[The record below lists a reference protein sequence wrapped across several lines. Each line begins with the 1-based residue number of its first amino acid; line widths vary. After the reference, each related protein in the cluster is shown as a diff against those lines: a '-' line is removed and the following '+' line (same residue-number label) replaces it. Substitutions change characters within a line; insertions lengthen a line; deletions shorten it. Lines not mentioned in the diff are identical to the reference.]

1 MNSLP
6 FLFAQVA
13 NLIVLDGGHIAR
25 RTRSV
30 QMKKAPNRLE
40 IAIPSAASAGMLT
53 IVLFNQTEPLHVEI
67 QCEEGSNRDAN
78 LFWYVPEG
86 LVAKNTLDVRLQKNA
101 SFRLNAVFLD
111 ESVKTDNAVTMT
123 LAENANFD
131 FALSCVGGNASTTIE
146 RVNLDGENA
155 VFTGHSLVVAHR
167 QNAIVLDQRFEHK
180 QPFTTSEVVN
190 YAVANDQG
198 KIRQEVVGK
207 IHKGNHGSVCRQQNR
222 GVILK
227 EGGSI
232 QVDPY
237 LLIDEFDVEAGHGAA
252 VGQIDPEELYYL
264 QSRGLDEA
272 MAKRLIITGY
282 VKPLLD
288 RFTYLPYAYYMEKQ
302 IEAIIKGDSNDGE
315 PL

>member
-13 NLIVLDGGHIAR
+13 NLIVLDGDHLAR

-30 QMKKAPNRLE
+30 HLKKSPHRLE

-53 IVLFNQTEPLHVEI
+53 IVIFQQTEPLLVDLEGL
-67 QCEEGSNRDAN
+67 EGSHRDVN
-78 LFWYVPEG
+78 LFWYVSEG
-86 LVAKNTLDVRLQKNA
+86 SIAVNALNVSLKENA
-101 SFRLNAVFLD
+101 SLRLNVVVLD
-111 ESVKTDNAVTMT
+111 EGAKTDTAVTMD
-123 LAENANFD
+123 LAERASLD
-131 FALSCVGGNASTTIE
+131 FALSLVGGNASTTVE
-146 RVNLDGENA
+146 RVFLNGENA
-155 VFTGHSLVVAHR
+155 VFTGHSLVVAHK

-180 QPFTTSEVVN
+180 KPFTTSEVVN

-237 LLIDEFDVEAGHGAA
+237 LLIDEYDVEAGHGAA

-302 IEAIIKGDSNDGE
+302 IEAIIKGDSVDGE